1 LYYAAFKTA
10 LNFERH
16 IVQQDH
22 RSREQVVKA
31 LFDSVAVR
39 ANKVNAVLT
48 PSEGY
53 TEKDNS
59 PGSTLVVGWAASY
72 VPPTV
77 ACMHAVELRVTGCSI
92 YLILSYR

>member
-59 PGSTLVVGWAASY
+59 PGSTLVVAAGQRRTSHL
-72 VPPTV
+72 P
-77 ACMHAVELRVTGCSI
+77 
-92 YLILSYR
+92 

>member
-1 LYYAAFKTA
+1 M
-10 LNFERH
+10 NFERH

-48 PSEGY
+48 LP
-53 TEKDNS
+53 K
-59 PGSTLVVGWAASY
+59 VG
-72 VPPTV
+72 PP
-77 ACMHAVELRVTGCSI
+77 
-92 YLILSYR
+92 